1 MTQTFTVK
9 MDPRVKTPPAA
20 LGRQFELSRQVC
32 VLMQQGWDALAQIR
46 AFRANHPSA
55 ELDAKA
61 AAIAGEGGGRRGGR
75 GGGGATENLSRL
87 NGELAGVLGVLDS
100 ADAAPTTQAAAAV
113 ADLARATAAQLKA
126 WKDLTANVA
135 K

>member
-1 MTQTFTVK
+1 MRQGS
-9 MDPRVKTPPAA
+9 AA
-20 LGRQFELSRQVC
+20 LAE
-32 VLMQQGWDALAQIR
+32 IR
-46 AFRANHPSA
+46 AFRASHKDGDL
-55 ELDAKA
+55 EAKA
-61 AAIAGEGGGRRGGR
+61 AAIAGEGGGGRRGGL

-87 NGELAGVLGVLDS
+87 NGELAGLLAILDS

-113 ADLARATAAQLKA
+113 TDLARATAAQLRA